1 MDTRKE
7 GHRTHQTVF
16 RSHRLARQTQ
26 SAGASNKTASCLF
39 RPKRYPCLSKHRK
52 QTSGATNRRLIV
64 LSVDFACAHAAS
76 ELEAQQEAAE
86 SATAKT
92 LADAVEVARADAV
105 AALTAQA
112 QAEARSEVAEMLA
125 KQQVRTIVL
134 LAGTAVSEL
143 HADGSFIVCLFLLC

>member
-1 MDTRKE
+1 L
-7 GHRTHQTVF
+7 
-16 RSHRLARQTQ
+16 LARRNLQVRPTRPPHVCSDQ
-26 SAGASNKTASCLF
+26 NDTLAYPSIESKPAGCNESAADS
-39 RPKRYPCLSKHRK
+39 
-52 QTSGATNRRLIV
+52 

-105 AALTAQA
+105 AALTAKA